1 MNDETKHRA
10 RSKYSCEHP
19 MVFMLKYSRS
29 RFITGVF
36 SLQRFRSFFSARTAG
51 DCLSDNKL
59 CLSAGEHKRGYFQPE
74 SSFGRMRR
82 IRAVYKK

>member
-10 RSKYSCEHP
+10 RSKYSCENP

-36 SLQRFRSFFSARTAG
+36 SLQRFRSFFPPAQRVTV
-51 DCLSDNKL
+51 
-59 CLSAGEHKRGYFQPE
+59 FQTINYAFPPE
-74 SSFGRMRR
+74 S
-82 IRAVYKK
+82 INAVTFSRSLRLAECAV